1 MKKVLC
7 IGVALLSILSF
18 GYGFAQE
25 SMTQIP
31 AVITYLVGNVDVD
44 NTPDNN
50 VEDFQ
55 IAELDMKLPRGAIVR
70 TGRDGLCELSLHD
83 GSTIKL
89 SNTSVFKIEDISY
102 NEDSGRKRSKFN
114 LMFGKMKATVAKLT
128 TSDSEFD
135 VRSGTALAGVRGTT
149 YGIFFD
155 GVQAQVLVF
164 DGSVSLES
172 ITGAFEPQIIK
183 KGKFSTIPSDGLAES
198 ATRIPE
204 EVWQEWD
211 EEFSPF
217 SDEAEEIVEEQPEE
231 KPKTTSDK
239 GEKKINLGATFGSLT
254 IEDTFFNRWAFLTEY
269 KRGKFGFGLYL
280 PAIFLPD
287 NGLFSFKEWY
297 NYDEWDFT
305 DFNDA
310 IHDLLVKIYYLQ
322 YGRDG
327 DPFFFRLGGLE
338 RVRLYQGFIVNEY
351 TNMLYFPQEVSTGV
365 VLNADLHFAGIESF
379 IAHVD
384 RGLQTS
390 AVRGYLRPLGRKVP
404 LSIGGTMFYDWPK
417 PDSASWPM
425 GPLGEQTQNEEQLP
439 RIFIVGLDTG
449 FPVTQLDSFT
459 MEIYVDAAKI
469 GYQYDELQPALA
481 GTGVNAGKIEFLEG
495 FGTALGVAGTV
506 VSMVDYRAEY
516 RYIRD
521 YYEPGIIDFNWD
533 NRRLTYQQELLNLI
547 LAQND
552 PSYASADSSGF
563 YLSGGVRLF
572 DLKLAMGLGYGQ
584 YNRYTGTSTENVE
597 EGQIYIKMEE
607 GLIPKTWGQITYD
620 RSNNF
625 SSIFKEPFDESTLFN
640 VDIFYQVAP
649 LLTLS
654 LKIKRTYQYDDE
666 AQQWRPIDSFGINTM
681 ISF

>member
-1 MKKVLC
+1 MRKVLY

-55 IAELDMKLPRGAIVR
+55 IAELDMQLPQGTIVR
-70 TGRDGLCELSLHD
+70 TGRDGQCELSLHD
-83 GSTIKL
+83 GSIVKI
-89 SNTSVFKIEDISY
+89 SHTSVFKIEDISY
-102 NEDSGRKRSKFN
+102 NEDSGKKRSKFK

-183 KGKFSTIPSDGLAES
+183 KGQFSTVLSDGLAES
-198 ATRIPE
+198 TTRIPKK
-204 EVWQEWD
+204 VWQEWD

-217 SDEAEEIVEEQPEE
+217 SEEAEEIVEEQPEE
-231 KPKTTSDK
+231 KPETTFGK
-239 GEKKINLGATFGSLT
+239 GERKISLGATFGSLT
-254 IEDTFFNRWAFLTEY
+254 IEDAFYNRWAFLTEY
-269 KRGKFGFGLYL
+269 NRGRFGVGLYL
-280 PAIFLPD
+280 PAIFLPE
-287 NGLFSFKEWY
+287 NGLFSFNKWH
-297 NYDEWDFT
+297 NKNEWDFT
-305 DFNDA
+305 DFEDI
-310 IHDLLVKIYYLQ
+310 IHDLLVKIYYLRC
-322 YGRDG
+322 GEEG
-327 DPFFFRLGGLE
+327 DPLYFRMGGLE
-338 RVRLYQGFIVNEY
+338 RVKLHQGFIVNDY
-351 TNMLYFPQEVSTGV
+351 TNMLYFPKELSTGA
-365 VLNADLHFAGIESF
+365 VLGADLSIVGVETLV
-379 IAHVD
+379 AHVD

-390 AVRGYLRPLGRKVP
+390 AARLYLRPLGGKVP
-404 LSIGGTMFYDWPK
+404 LSIGGTIFHDWPK
-417 PDSASWPM
+417 PNSASWPV
-425 GPLGEQTQNEEQLP
+425 GPLGEQSQNKDQLP
-439 RIFIVGLDTG
+439 RIFIVGLDMG
-449 FPVTQLDSFT
+449 FPITQLDSFT
-459 MEIYVDAAKI
+459 MEIYADAAKL
-469 GYQYDELQPALA
+469 GYQYNELHPFLA
-481 GTGVNAGKIEFLEG
+481 DTGVHEGKIEFLDG
-495 FGTALGVAGTV
+495 FGIALGLTGTV
-506 VSMVDYRAEY
+506 ISMVDYRAEY
-516 RYIRD
+516 RFTRD

-533 NRRLTYQQELLNLI
+533 NRRLTYQQELLILI

-552 PSYASADSSGF
+552 PSYTSADSSGF

-572 DLKLAMGLGYGQ
+572 DMKLAMGLGYGQ
-584 YNRYTGTSTENVE
+584 YNRYTGTSTENIE
-597 EGQIYIKMEE
+597 EGQIYLRMEE
-607 GLIPKTWGQITYD
+607 GLLPKTWGQITYD
-620 RSNNF
+620 RSDNF
-625 SSIFKEPFDESTLFN
+625 SSIFKEPFDESTLFKA
-640 VDIFYQVAP
+640 DIFYQAAP

-654 LKIKRTYQYDDE
+654 LRVKRTYQFDDA